1 MRNIQFLVA
10 GVFLITF
17 IVVATLVFEQVSPRP
32 VPPGNGGVMDGDS
45 DGEHEPDDVTSVQVF
60 FGNSTLDP
68 NVEHCETVY
77 SVSRTVAETPALPKV
92 ALEELLMGVMA
103 PEMAQGYF
111 SSLPAD
117 GEVESLVIA
126 RGVATVTFSENF
138 KNGLAGSCKVAAVRA
153 QIEQTLK
160 QFGDI
165 TTVEIKI
172 LGVPDE
178 EVLQP

>member
-1 MRNIQFLVA
+1 
-10 GVFLITF
+10 
-17 IVVATLVFEQVSPRP
+17 
-32 VPPGNGGVMDGDS
+32 
-45 DGEHEPDDVTSVQVF
+45 
-60 FGNSTLDP
+60 
-68 NVEHCETVY
+68 
-77 SVSRTVAETPALPKV
+77 
-92 ALEELLMGVMA
+92 MGVMA